1 MSRLSKILFAKKPI
15 SASES
20 FIIKMGIKR
29 VPRAGKME
37 QLFLLLEDTIIDSK
51 DAVKKASKTTVRCT
65 KKGSKK
71 SWNFMTHLRI
81 HNPFYIKD

>member
-1 MSRLSKILFAKKPI
+1 MSRLSKILFSKAPL
-15 SASES
+15 STTEA
-20 FIIKMGIKR
+20 FAIKMGIKP
-29 VPRAGKME
+29 VPRTSKTE

-51 DAVKKASKTTVRCT
+51 NAVKKGSSTAVRCT

-71 SWNFMTHLRI
+71 SFNFLTHLRI